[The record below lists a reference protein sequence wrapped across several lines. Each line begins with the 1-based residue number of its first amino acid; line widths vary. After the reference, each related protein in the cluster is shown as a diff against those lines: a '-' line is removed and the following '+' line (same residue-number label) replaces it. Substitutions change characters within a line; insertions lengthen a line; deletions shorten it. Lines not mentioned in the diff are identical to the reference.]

1 MYVLAMEVDMRV
13 VDAHSLKD
21 KRRVVKSVVETA
33 RHRFG
38 ISAAEVGAQDSW
50 QRTQLGFAVVSSS
63 ARQAEDVLDD
73 VERFVWAQ
81 PGVEVLSAERVWLE
95 ARLAL
100 LGQREVAEDARGP
113 QALEELRLVGLRGS
127 RHGRPRRGGGHRHRR
142 GSATHRRARRR
153 G

>member
-95 ARLAL
+95 
-100 LGQREVAEDARGP
+100 
-113 QALEELRLVGLRGS
+113 
-127 RHGRPRRGGGHRHRR
+127 GG
-142 GSATHRRARRR
+142 A
-153 G
+153 